1 MTPPIGQGFGMSP
14 EDMRKA
20 LHLAKDM
27 ERRVAGLLGST
38 AGERQP
44 LWPSAPAAQ
53 EWVSTQYCDWRAGGI
68 QKSAVAYST
77 HLFGQTI
84 YLARLIKK
92 LEDALEATEA
102 IDDEVAEGMR
112 RAEGELS

>member
-14 EDMRKA
+14 DGMRQA

-27 ERRVAGLLGST
+27 ERRVAELLGST
-38 AGERQP
+38 SGERQP
-44 LWPSAPAAQ
+44 LWPSAPAA
-53 EWVSTQYCDWRAGGI
+53 EEYVSTQYCDWRAGGI

-92 LEDALEATEA
+92 LEDALEMTET
-102 IDDEVAEGMR
+102 IDEESADDMHGAK
-112 RAEGELS
+112 GELT